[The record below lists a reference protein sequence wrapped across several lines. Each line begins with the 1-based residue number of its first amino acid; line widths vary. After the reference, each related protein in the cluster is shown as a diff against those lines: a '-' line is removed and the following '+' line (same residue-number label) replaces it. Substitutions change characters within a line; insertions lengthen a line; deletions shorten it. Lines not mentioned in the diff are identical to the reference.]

1 MLPRKYIVPFS
12 QRLILANDIHCPA
25 RSRVRGNQ
33 PVLWTGK
40 IPIDFLDEQLLVRN
54 VGLSSQGKLD
64 DTTVNLAASLKIPHH
79 VGA

>member
-33 PVLWTGK
+33 PVARPTKKPTNLSQSGEVPKGGRGLIFGK
-40 IPIDFLDEQLLVRN
+40 KCSDGNAEGRDVKGSIDLHF
-54 VGLSSQGKLD
+54 
-64 DTTVNLAASLKIPHH
+64 
-79 VGA
+79 